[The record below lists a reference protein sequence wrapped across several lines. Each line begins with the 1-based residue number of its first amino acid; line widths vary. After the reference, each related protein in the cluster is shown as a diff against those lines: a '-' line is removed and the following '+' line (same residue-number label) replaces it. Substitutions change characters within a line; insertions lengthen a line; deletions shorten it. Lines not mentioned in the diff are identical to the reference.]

1 MIESPDQ
8 ELQRA
13 VGGYF
18 ENHDRLLGILYNHN
32 SLLLLH
38 ESHRVFLVWWSIEVE
53 RQTLG

>member
-1 MIESPDQ
+1 MIESPDR
-8 ELQRA
+8 ELQRE
-13 VGGYF
+13 VGEYF

-38 ESHRVFLVWWSIEVE
+38 ESRRAFLVWWSIEVG